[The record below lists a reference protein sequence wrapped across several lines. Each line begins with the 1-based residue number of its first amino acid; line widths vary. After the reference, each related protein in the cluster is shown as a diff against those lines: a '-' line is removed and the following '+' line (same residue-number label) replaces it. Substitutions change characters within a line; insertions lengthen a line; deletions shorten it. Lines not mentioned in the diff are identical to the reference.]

1 MTPPKVSRTKT
12 DPSAGLPSPNEEELS
27 PIARMRAAA
36 EQSEKLHQSR
46 ANAHRAVEYSR
57 DALDALDDQREQQQQ
72 QQQANLGSSFSRDAL
87 DALDEQQGR
96 NVGAI
101 RSEFAQPAWAR
112 DPHTKSSSDRDFDA
126 AAQRYLSSATSP
138 LVRSVSS
145 RPESLG
151 TSRSPKWQTSP
162 TSSPRNDRNSFRA
175 PSPSR
180 SFEDPY
186 IDQSKAVTDAFAG
199 VDISFGESGQ
209 KDEDDE
215 STAWANKYGERSPG
229 HGGGLTE
236 DLKNKFDALHGSSN
250 SRYAQSDVGAGRFYA
265 YDDTT
270 AKSPLDIFYERRA
283 SASPTKTPA
292 ALQKMK
298 ARFGPN
304 YSASGEALE
313 ISPRS
318 NNREVS
324 ETTSDFFPSM
334 ELEKDRGDSRYEAE
348 MDAVLREFDQRPPL
362 APRHHEKVD
371 KSYKQTG
378 RSSKRFLPKRLFR
391 NPRAAKS
398 DF

>member
-1 MTPPKVSRTKT
+1 M
-12 DPSAGLPSPNEEELS
+12 
-27 PIARMRAAA
+27 
-36 EQSEKLHQSR
+36 
-46 ANAHRAVEYSR
+46 
-57 DALDALDDQREQQQQ
+57 
-72 QQQANLGSSFSRDAL
+72 
-87 DALDEQQGR
+87 
-96 NVGAI
+96 
-101 RSEFAQPAWAR
+101 
-112 DPHTKSSSDRDFDA
+112 
-126 AAQRYLSSATSP
+126 
-138 LVRSVSS
+138 
-145 RPESLG
+145 
-151 TSRSPKWQTSP
+151 
-162 TSSPRNDRNSFRA
+162 
-175 PSPSR
+175 
-180 SFEDPY
+180 
-186 IDQSKAVTDAFAG
+186 
-199 VDISFGESGQ
+199 
-209 KDEDDE
+209 
-215 STAWANKYGERSPG
+215 
-229 HGGGLTE
+229 
-236 DLKNKFDALHGSSN
+236 KNKFDALHGSSN
-250 SRYAQSDVGAGRFYA
+250 SRYAQSDVGGGKFYA

-348 MDAVLREFDQRPPL
+348 MDAVLREFDERPPL
-362 APRHHEKVD
+362 APRHHEKAD

>member
-1 MTPPKVSRTKT
+1 M
-12 DPSAGLPSPNEEELS
+12 
-27 PIARMRAAA
+27 
-36 EQSEKLHQSR
+36 
-46 ANAHRAVEYSR
+46 EYSR
-57 DALDALDDQREQQQQ
+57 DALDALDEQREQQQQ
-72 QQQANLGSSFSRDAL
+72 QQQQTNLGSSFSRDAL
-87 DALDEQQGR
+87 DALDEQRAR
-96 NVGAI
+96 NAGAI
-101 RSEFAQPAWAR
+101 RSEFAKPAWAR
-112 DPHTKSSSDRDFDA
+112 DTQTKSSSDRAFDA

-151 TSRSPKWQTSP
+151 TGRSPKWQSSA
-162 TSSPRNDRNSFRA
+162 TSSPTNRRNSFRA
-175 PSPSR
+175 ASPSR

-186 IDQSKAVTDAFAG
+186 IDQSKAVADAFAG

-209 KDEDDE
+209 KDKDDE
-215 STAWANKYGERSPG
+215 SAAWANKYGERSPG
-229 HGGGLTE
+229 RGGGLTE

-250 SRYAQSDVGAGRFYA
+250 SRYAQSDVGVGRFYA

-313 ISPRS
+313 MSPRS
-318 NNREVS
+318 NGREVS

-348 MDAVLREFDQRPPL
+348 MDAVLREFDERPPL
-362 APRHHEKVD
+362 APRHHDKVD